1 MEQRCAR
8 LQTVSEGD
16 YKAWLKTQKKTGLGR
31 GFAALMPDNFDTA
44 QLLDAGEKIHNL
56 DILQVVPNPTQ
67 PRQQFDDTLLEQL
80 AASIQQHGVLQPIV
94 VTPSEDGR
102 HIIVAGERR
111 WRASQLAGLKKIPAL
126 VRTLEELAQL
136 EIALIENVQRV
147 DLSPIEQARSIERLH
162 QQFNVTYDAI
172 ALRLGR
178 APSTVNNIV
187 RLLHLPSDALQVL
200 EEGQISEGHARAI
213 LALKEVPE
221 QQQLL
226 LTNIVKYGWS
236 VREAERFVT
245 SVKAGIKDEKTVR
258 SHVDTETP
266 DTKRLSSKLGVP
278 VRIKRTA
285 KGGRL
290 ELTFKSDEE
299 LQQLLSAL

>member
-1 MEQRCAR
+1 MANNP
-8 LQTVSEGD
+8 
-16 YKAWLKTQKKTGLGR
+16 KKTGLGR

-44 QLLDAGEKIHNL
+44 QLLDDSEKVYRLEIT
-56 DILQVVPNPTQ
+56 QVVPNPTQ
-67 PRQQFDDTLLEQL
+67 PRQQFDDTLLAQL
-80 AASIQQHGVLQPIV
+80 AASIKQHGVLQPIV
-94 VTPSEDGR
+94 VTPGEGR
-102 HIIVAGERR
+102 QHIIVAGERR

-172 ALRLGR
+172 AARLGK

-187 RLLHLPSDALQVL
+187 RLLHLPGAALEAL
-200 EEGQISEGHARAI
+200 EAGQISEGHARAI
-213 LALKEVPE
+213 LALKELPE
-221 QQQLL
+221 QQQALL
-226 LTNIVKYGWS
+226 ANIVERGWS

-245 SVKAGIKDEKTVR
+245 SVKAGAGDAKTVQAR
-258 SHVDTETP
+258 VDTETP
-266 DTKRLSSKLGVP
+266 ETKRLSTKLGVP

-285 KGGRL
+285 RGGRL

-299 LQQLLSAL
+299 LQKLLDTL

>member
-1 MEQRCAR
+1 MANNP
-8 LQTVSEGD
+8 
-16 YKAWLKTQKKTGLGR
+16 KKTGLGR

-44 QLLDAGEKIHNL
+44 QLLDDSEKVYSLEIT
-56 DILQVVPNPTQ
+56 QVVPNPTQ
-67 PRQQFDDTLLEQL
+67 PRQQFDDTLLAQL
-80 AASIQQHGVLQPIV
+80 AASIKQHGVLQPIV
-94 VTPSEDGR
+94 VTPGEGR
-102 HIIVAGERR
+102 QHIIVAGERR

-172 ALRLGR
+172 AARLGK

-187 RLLHLPSDALQVL
+187 RLLHLPGAALEAL
-200 EEGQISEGHARAI
+200 EAGQISEGHARAI
-213 LALKEVPE
+213 LALKELPE
-221 QQQLL
+221 QQQALL
-226 LTNIVKYGWS
+226 ANIVERGWS

-245 SVKAGIKDEKTVR
+245 SVKAGAGDAKTVQAR
-258 SHVDTETP
+258 VDTETP
-266 DTKRLSSKLGVP
+266 ETKRLSTKLGVP

-299 LQQLLSAL
+299 LQKLLDTL

>member
-1 MEQRCAR
+1 M
-8 LQTVSEGD
+8 VNNP
-16 YKAWLKTQKKTGLGR
+16 KKTGLGR

-44 QLLDAGEKIHNL
+44 QLLDDSEKVYSLEIT
-56 DILQVVPNPTQ
+56 QVVPNPTQ

-80 AASIQQHGVLQPIV
+80 AASIKQHGVLQPIV
-94 VTPSEDGR
+94 VTPGEGGQ

-172 ALRLGR
+172 AARLGK

-187 RLLHLPSDALQVL
+187 RLLHLPGAALEAL
-200 EEGQISEGHARAI
+200 EAGQISEGHARAI
-213 LALKEVPE
+213 LALKELPE
-221 QQQLL
+221 QQQALL
-226 LTNIVKYGWS
+226 ANIVERGWS

-245 SVKAGIKDEKTVR
+245 SVKAGAGDAKTVQAR
-258 SHVDTETP
+258 VDTETP
-266 DTKRLSSKLGVP
+266 ETKRLSTKLGVP

-299 LQQLLSAL
+299 LQKLLDTL

>member
-1 MEQRCAR
+1 MANNP
-8 LQTVSEGD
+8 
-16 YKAWLKTQKKTGLGR
+16 KKTGLGR
-31 GFAALMPDNFDTA
+31 CFAALMPDNFDTA
-44 QLLDAGEKIHNL
+44 QLLDDSEKVYSLEIT
-56 DILQVVPNPTQ
+56 QVVPNPTQ
-67 PRQQFDDTLLEQL
+67 PRQQFDDTLLAQL
-80 AASIQQHGVLQPIV
+80 AASIKQHGVLQPIV
-94 VTPSEDGR
+94 VTPGEGGQ

-172 ALRLGR
+172 AARLGK

-187 RLLHLPSDALQVL
+187 RLLHLPGAALEAL
-200 EEGQISEGHARAI
+200 EAGQISEGHARAI
-213 LALKEVPE
+213 LALKELPE
-221 QQQLL
+221 QQQALL
-226 LTNIVKYGWS
+226 ANIVERGWS

-245 SVKAGIKDEKTVR
+245 SVKAGAGDAKTVQAR
-258 SHVDTETP
+258 VDTETP
-266 DTKRLSSKLGVP
+266 ETKRLSTKLGVP

-285 KGGRL
+285 RGGRL

-299 LQQLLSAL
+299 LQKLLDTL

>member
-1 MEQRCAR
+1 MANNP
-8 LQTVSEGD
+8 
-16 YKAWLKTQKKTGLGR
+16 KKTGLGR

-44 QLLDAGEKIHNL
+44 QLLDDSEKVYSLEIT
-56 DILQVVPNPTQ
+56 QVVPNPTQ
-67 PRQQFDDTLLEQL
+67 PRQQFDDTLLAQL
-80 AASIQQHGVLQPIV
+80 AASIKQHGVLQPIV
-94 VTPSEDGR
+94 VTPGEGGQ

-172 ALRLGR
+172 AARLGK

-187 RLLHLPSDALQVL
+187 RLLHLPGAALEAL
-200 EEGQISEGHARAI
+200 EAGQISEGHARAI
-213 LALKEVPE
+213 LALKELPE
-221 QQQLL
+221 QQQALL
-226 LTNIVKYGWS
+226 ANIVERGWS

-245 SVKAGIKDEKTVR
+245 SVKAGAGDAKTVQAR
-258 SHVDTETP
+258 VDTETP
-266 DTKRLSSKLGVP
+266 ETKRLSTKLGVP

-299 LQQLLSAL
+299 LQKLLDTL

>member
-1 MEQRCAR
+1 MANNP
-8 LQTVSEGD
+8 
-16 YKAWLKTQKKTGLGR
+16 KKTGLGR

-44 QLLDAGEKIHNL
+44 QLLDDSEKVYRLEIT
-56 DILQVVPNPTQ
+56 QVVPNPTQ
-67 PRQQFDDTLLEQL
+67 PRQQFDDTLLAQL
-80 AASIQQHGVLQPIV
+80 AASIKQHGVLQPIV
-94 VTPSEDGR
+94 VTPGEGR
-102 HIIVAGERR
+102 QHIIVAGERR

-172 ALRLGR
+172 AARLGK

-187 RLLHLPSDALQVL
+187 RLLHLPGAALEAL
-200 EEGQISEGHARAI
+200 EAGQISEGHARAI
-213 LALKEVPE
+213 LALKELPE
-221 QQQLL
+221 QQLALL
-226 LTNIVKYGWS
+226 ANIVERGWS

-245 SVKAGIKDEKTVR
+245 SVKAGAGDAKTVQAR
-258 SHVDTETP
+258 VDTETP
-266 DTKRLSSKLGVP
+266 ETKRLSTKLGVP

-299 LQQLLSAL
+299 LQKLLDTL

>member
-1 MEQRCAR
+1 MANNP
-8 LQTVSEGD
+8 
-16 YKAWLKTQKKTGLGR
+16 KKTGLGR

-44 QLLDAGEKIHNL
+44 QLLDDSEKVYSLEIT
-56 DILQVVPNPTQ
+56 QVVPNPTQ
-67 PRQQFDDTLLEQL
+67 PRQQFDDTLLAQL
-80 AASIQQHGVLQPIV
+80 AASIKQHGVLQPIV
-94 VTPSEDGR
+94 VTPGEGGQ

-172 ALRLGR
+172 AARLGK

-187 RLLHLPSDALQVL
+187 RLLHLPGAALEAL
-200 EEGQISEGHARAI
+200 EAGQISEGHARAI
-213 LALKEVPE
+213 LALKELPE
-221 QQQLL
+221 QQLALL
-226 LTNIVKYGWS
+226 ANIVERGWS

-245 SVKAGIKDEKTVR
+245 SVKAGAGDAKTVQAR
-258 SHVDTETP
+258 VDTETP
-266 DTKRLSSKLGVP
+266 ETKRLSTKLGVP

-285 KGGRL
+285 RGGRL

-299 LQQLLSAL
+299 LQKLLDTL